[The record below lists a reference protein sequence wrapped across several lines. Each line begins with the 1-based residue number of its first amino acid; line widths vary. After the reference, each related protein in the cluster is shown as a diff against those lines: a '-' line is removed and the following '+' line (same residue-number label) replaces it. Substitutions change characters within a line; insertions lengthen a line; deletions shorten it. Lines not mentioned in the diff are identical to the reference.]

1 VLALIRQV
9 IHRAHQQGDPVGLC
23 GQAPSDDPSFADL
36 LVAEGIDSI
45 SVDPGSIIKVRTRV
59 HDAEV
64 RLAYERWHHHSPLLK
79 AAAAT
84 AAAGAEHA
92 TV

>member
-1 VLALIRQV
+1 
-9 IHRAHQQGDPVGLC
+9 VGLC
-23 GQAPSDDPSFADL
+23 GQAPSDHRRRSPTCSL
-36 LVAEGIDSI
+36 AEGIDSI